1 MQIWVMII
9 ITISIVILLYI
20 YIYTY
25 IIKWI
30 KENLYTKTYIPGQM
44 LVILIKITDQIGIL
58 FEQNWTTASTTSMSM
73 QKITLKVYIQ
83 G

>member
-1 MQIWVMII
+1 M
-9 ITISIVILLYI
+9 
-20 YIYTY
+20 
-25 IIKWI
+25 KWF

>member
-1 MQIWVMII
+1 M
-9 ITISIVILLYI
+9 
-20 YIYTY
+20 
-25 IIKWI
+25 KWF

-73 QKITLKVYIQ
+73 QKNNLKSVYPGLKSRKCTLKKYKYRFPS
-83 G
+83 